1 MCGDRFHKVLRM
13 NGPMAR
19 NRTPLERF
27 FGVPG
32 PRQGFIQERAIRAF
46 LHSRQE
52 RLQSRRYVAHG
63 GDVDRMPSAEMCPI
77 DVDLNDGRALGIELA
92 PGKVAAQE

>member
-13 NGPMAR
+13 NGTKAR
-19 NRTPLERF
+19 NRAPLERF

-32 PRQGFIQERAIRAF
+32 TLQAFIQERAIRA
-46 LHSRQE
+46 LLQSRPE
-52 RLQSRRYVAHG
+52 RLQTTRDVAHG
-63 GDVDRMPSAEMCPI
+63 GDVDLMPSAEMCPI
-77 DVDLNDGRALGIELA
+77 DVDLNDGCTLGIELA